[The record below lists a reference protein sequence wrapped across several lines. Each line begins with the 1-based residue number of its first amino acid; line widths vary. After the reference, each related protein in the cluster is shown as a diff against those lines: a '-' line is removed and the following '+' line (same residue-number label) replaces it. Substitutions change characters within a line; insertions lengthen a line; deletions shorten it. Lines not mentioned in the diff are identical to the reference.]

1 MSTESE
7 IEPVQ
12 PNVPAS
18 TAEVVAAAL
27 ANASDVLFHEGR
39 SPYAFNGA
47 PVRLDL
53 PESTRED
60 IENFIRATAPADKV
74 AQLEIIAAKT
84 REDYQTSYSWDTIQY
99 SLNSGEYFY
108 RCHYSTSMG
117 GSTLTIR
124 RIPTP
129 SGTAASSANVV
140 LVELPHQ

>member
-1 MSTESE
+1 MNPKMETVQLAFSDTNVIGAVMRNTTDAIFTEGS
-7 IEPVQ
+7 I
-12 PNVPAS
+12 
-18 TAEVVAAAL
+18 
-27 ANASDVLFHEGR
+27 
-39 SPYAFNGA
+39 PYAVAGGRISPINA
-47 PVRLDL
+47 PRV
-53 PESTRED
+53 SRED